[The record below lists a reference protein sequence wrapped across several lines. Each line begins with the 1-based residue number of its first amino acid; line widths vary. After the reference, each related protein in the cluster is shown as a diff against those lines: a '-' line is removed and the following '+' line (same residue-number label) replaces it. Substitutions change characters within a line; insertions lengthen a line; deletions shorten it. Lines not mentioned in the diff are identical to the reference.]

1 MADLCDSPTVIMGAG
16 TPRDPPPTPSK
27 MSPSMPTAL
36 SRAKSTI
43 FEKKDEAGS
52 PAKKHGKT
60 LPVGNKVEKKPA
72 AKAVGIKVEKK
83 PAAKGF
89 PKDIKKGK
97 NKPAARSQVM
107 KKPSS
112 STIMKKPAAGKGSSS
127 GKASAGSALSKKPAA
142 KKDKKVMKKPSSLV
156 RRGSS
161 FLIDMNDSDN
171 ELVPLDSDIDESEF
185 SPKQRFKRARARIYE
200 DFVQMRDHN
209 ASFGVHNVVDFYNY
223 LSDNLEEQGF
233 GRISPAS
240 LRRSFPNVEN

>member
-1 MADLCDSPTVIMGAG
+1 MADLCDSPTTIIMGAG

-27 MSPSMPTAL
+27 MSPSKPTAL

-52 PAKKHGKT
+52 PAKNHGKT
-60 LPVGNKVEKKPA
+60 LPAGN
-72 AKAVGIKVEKK
+72 KVEKK

-97 NKPAARSQVM
+97 NKPAARSKVM
-107 KKPSS
+107 KKPKPSS
-112 STIMKKPAAGKGSSS
+112 STIKAAMKKPAAGKGSSS
-127 GKASAGSALSKKPAA
+127 GKASAGSAVSKKPAA

-161 FLIDMNDSDN
+161 FLIDTNDSDN
-171 ELVPLDSDIDESEF
+171 ELVPLDSDIDESEL

-209 ASFGVHNVVDFYNY
+209 ASFGVHNVVDFYDF
-223 LSDNLEEQGF
+223 LSNNLEEQGF